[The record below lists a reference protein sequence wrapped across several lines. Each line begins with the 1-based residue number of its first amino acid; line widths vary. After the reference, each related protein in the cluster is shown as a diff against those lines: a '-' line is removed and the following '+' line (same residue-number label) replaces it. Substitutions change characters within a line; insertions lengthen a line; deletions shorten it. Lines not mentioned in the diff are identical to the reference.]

1 MAPKRPAILVL
12 MGILQVPLIVLP
24 AMAED
29 RAHIVLNSSNV
40 SLTQTSN
47 TQWTLTKT
55 GSSGASTVTWQVQA
69 MPTSSTWGRLL
80 YNGLFTV
87 DNRGTA
93 AATIGNI
100 VVNLQ
105 TKNGNKWV
113 TRSSVIAD
121 ATQDD
126 AATAANVSPKG
137 SSEGRTSFDENV
149 ASGRLLF
156 TDAATNSAF
165 ALVPQVTIPPG
176 ATTTLVFTASFD
188 NTVLNLPVGTPTRA
202 EIIVSC

>member
-1 MAPKRPAILVL
+1 MRRLARGSDVAPSRINRRSAMARTTSSVLIL
-12 MGILQVPLIVLP
+12 MGALQAVL
-24 AMAED
+24 AVAAAARAED
-29 RAHIVLNSSNV
+29 RAHVVLNSSNV

-55 GSSGASTVTWQVQA
+55 GSTAASTVTWQLQA

-113 TRSSVIAD
+113 TR
-121 ATQDD
+121 
-126 AATAANVSPKG
+126 
-137 SSEGRTSFDENV
+137 
-149 ASGRLLF
+149 
-156 TDAATNSAF
+156 
-165 ALVPQVTIPPG
+165 
-176 ATTTLVFTASFD
+176 
-188 NTVLNLPVGTPTRA
+188 
-202 EIIVSC
+202 